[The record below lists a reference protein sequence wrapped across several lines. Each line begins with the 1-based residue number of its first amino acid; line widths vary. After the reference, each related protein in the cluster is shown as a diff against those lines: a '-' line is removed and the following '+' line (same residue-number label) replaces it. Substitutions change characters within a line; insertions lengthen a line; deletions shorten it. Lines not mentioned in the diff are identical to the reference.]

1 MRYTKPFSQYLKE
14 LDLKEEKYSLDTIK
28 KHQAKHGITN
38 ADIKKKVASK
48 DLMKYPGK
56 TPSDKMISAHKARNL
71 KLYGNEK
78 GVDAQGNPWTLPGPG
93 KN

>member
-28 KHQAKHGITN
+28 RHQAKHGITN
-38 ADIKKKVASK
+38 ADIKKKL
-48 DLMKYPGK
+48 DIRKYAGSIPDRK
-56 TPSDKMISAHKARNL
+56 RAAERERNL
-71 KLYGNEK
+71 ELYGNEK

>member
-14 LDLKEEKYSLDTIK
+14 LNEEQYSLATIK
-28 KHQAKHGITN
+28 RHQAKHGITS
-38 ADIKKKVASK
+38 ADIKKKVPHK

-56 TPSDKMISAHKARNL
+56 TPSDKMDSAHKARNL

-78 GVDAQGNPWTLPGPG
+78 GVDAQGNPWKLPGHG
-93 KN
+93 VH